1 MLWIST
7 QSIAVNLYQ
16 YISRYIFALSGAG
29 TPLPVNHASPYTNDE
44 NDTAIYQQAQ
54 KMKRAYA
61 LSNVNQV
68 LYKYM
73 DDKNV
78 IKLPNATAG
87 SSTTTPTT
95 PSGGSSGSG
104 RGGSKPGIEG

>member
-29 TPLPVNHASPYTNDE
+29 TPPLPVNHASPYTNDE
-44 NDTAIYQQAQ
+44 NDTALYQQAQ

-78 IKLPNATAG
+78 IKLPDGIG
-87 SSTTTPTT
+87 STTTTPTT
-95 PSGGSSGSG
+95 PGGSGGSGSSTG
-104 RGGSKPGIEG
+104 TPGVDG